1 MLLAPTSRRAAARE
15 RTKMELGAA
24 VLLAARGEMAA
35 QRSAWG
41 AVLVAAARRGAVAA
55 AAEPG
60 AVAA

>member
-1 MLLAPTSRRAAARE
+1 
-15 RTKMELGAA
+15 MELGAA

-55 AAEPG
+55 EPG